1 MDQQSLFLCL
11 DFGSQ
16 SVRAAL
22 INSAGKVIIAEQ
34 LSNANYLEP
43 EQGLVEQT
51 PQWFYQQ
58 CVICCQ
64 NLLEQAKVKEVDLT
78 MLSAI
83 GITTMR
89 NTIINLN
96 IDGVPLRNAIV
107 WNDKRKASIIPKLPW
122 YWRFIFTL
130 ISMFKPVNKTVKELQ
145 QSAFINYI
153 AEHEPKVWQQTEH
166 LLLLSGFLHFKFT
179 NQFIDSSAN
188 IISHLPFN
196 FKNGQ
201 WRKSNAWQFNAL
213 AVKPNWL
220 PKLVKPGVEIGQ
232 LSQACQHDFKLP
244 KSLPVIAMAADKA
257 CEILGSGCYK
267 SGQLHIS
274 LGTAVSI
281 TMLSS
286 KFKGPKVLYPA
297 YPSLINGLYITE
309 IMLPFGLSL
318 LTEFICK
325 NKAQLDFLSLNKVK
339 HYSVEQLIEVYVEAN
354 NINSDGLIFD
364 MERITDVKHLSQG
377 FIGLEQHSVFQQ
389 YVALVEAITLGI
401 NQSIVRLVKRMQQ
414 PVNSVVVSGGGA
426 NSNRLLQTIANKSK
440 LTVLKSTAV
449 EAGVLGVAIKL
460 AVSQSVYSDHEQA
473 INAML
478 KPPITIEPNN

>member
-1 MDQQSLFLCL
+1 MEQQSLFLCL

-16 SVRAAL
+16 SVRTAI
-22 INSAGKVIIAEQ
+22 INSAGTVIVAEQ
-34 LSNANYLEP
+34 LLNSNYLEP
-43 EQGLVEQT
+43 EQGQVEQT

-58 CVICCQ
+58 CAICCQ
-64 NLLEQAKVKEVDLT
+64 NLLEQAKIKEVDLT
-78 MLSAI
+78 ALCGI

-107 WNDKRKASIIPKLPW
+107 WSDKRKARITPKLPW
-122 YWRFIFTL
+122 YWRFVFTL
-130 ISMFKPVNKTVKELQ
+130 VSIIKPVNKTIKELQ

-153 AEHEPKVWQQTEH
+153 AEYEPKVWQQTEH
-166 LLLLSGFLHFKFT
+166 LLLLSGYLHFKFT
-179 NQFIDSSAN
+179 NKLVDSSAN
-188 IISHLPFN
+188 IISHLPFD
-196 FKNGQ
+196 FKHGQ
-201 WRKSNAWQFNAL
+201 WRKSNSWQFNAI

-220 PKLVKPGVEIGQ
+220 PKLVVPGTEIGQ

-244 KSLPVIAMAADKA
+244 KTLPVIAMAADKA

-281 TMLSS
+281 TMLSR

-309 IMLPFGLSL
+309 VMLPFGLSL
-318 LTEFICK
+318 LTEFINK

-339 HYSVEQLIEVYVEAN
+339 HHCVEQLIEVYVEAN
-354 NINSDGLIFD
+354 NIKSDGLVFD
-364 MERITDVKHLSQG
+364 MERITDVKHLSLG
-377 FIGLEQHSVFQQ
+377 FIGLGQHSVFQQ
-389 YVALVEAITLGI
+389 YVAIMEAITLGI
-401 NQSIVRLVKRMQQ
+401 NQSISRLVKRMQQ
-414 PVNSVVVSGGGA
+414 SVSSVVVSGGGA
-426 NSNRLLQTIANKSK
+426 NSDRLLQAIANKSK
-440 LTVLKSTAV
+440 ITVLKSTAI
-449 EAGVLGVAIKL
+449 EAGILGVAIKL
-460 AVSQSVYSDHEQA
+460 ALSQNVYGSHEQA

-478 KPPITIEPNN
+478 KPPITIKPNN